1 MESISDIS
9 YSVRSSNS
17 SSSFGTSY
25 TAREV
30 SEADKLTHFSCAM
43 AASAF
48 FISGVAANMIRFVF
62 FAPSIRLLRPKHVL
76 LRLLAVQQSAL
87 SSAVL
92 IVTTAG
98 TIRFGAMA
106 YLRSPANA

>member
-1 MESISDIS
+1 MGDGIDQRYFLFGAVIEQFFV
-9 YSVRSSNS
+9 VRDLLYGEGGERSRQAHAL
-17 SSSFGTSY
+17 FLRDGRQRVLHLRRRGEY
-25 TAREV
+25 
-30 SEADKLTHFSCAM
+30 DPL
-43 AASAF
+43 
-48 FISGVAANMIRFVF
+48 
-62 FAPSIRLLRPKHVL
+62 RLLRPKHVL

-106 YLRSPANA
+106 YLRSLANA